1 MGSIP
6 YNYGVPNGCAP
17 YNYGVPKGRAP
28 YLRDTLSRNTS
39 RHQIK

>member
-17 YNYGVPKGRAP
+17 YNYGVPKGCAP